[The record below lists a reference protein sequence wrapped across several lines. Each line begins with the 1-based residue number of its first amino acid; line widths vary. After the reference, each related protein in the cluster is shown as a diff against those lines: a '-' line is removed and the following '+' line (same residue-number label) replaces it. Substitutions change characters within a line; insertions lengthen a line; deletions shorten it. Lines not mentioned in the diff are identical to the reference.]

1 MNVIEKFTTRVS
13 RYGIKYVIQVIIR
26 NKLYRRID
34 SIVMSAVK
42 MFTKKKALTNT
53 IVIESHNDFDCNG
66 GAFYNYLINNGYNKK
81 YKIVWMLRNKKPEY
95 LPENVIAFQIF
106 KPSFRKA
113 YYLCVAKYMT
123 SDHSAMGRIRDGQ
136 IACYLDHGS
145 IGLKA
150 FKGQSKLPDELD
162 CILAPSDFL
171 IPILAD
177 QYNLPY
183 PNSKQMIL
191 GYPMH
196 DVFYDASKGDL
207 YKITEKKYSKVILW
221 MPTFRKAVAFERND
235 SNIDLPLGIPI
246 FRDEKSC
253 VILNEFL
260 AKNDTLLVIK
270 IHPMQDLTTVKVK
283 GMSNIIVIDANA
295 VKKLGVDNYRLM
307 KDVDALISDYS
318 SAAYDFLHRNKPI
331 GFTLDDAMDYKL
343 GFVFENPIEYMPG
356 HIIYNQKDF
365 IGFIEDVVNEK
376 DPFEKKR
383 NEISNLFFKYH
394 DGNSSKRLVE
404 YLGLS
409 K

>member
-1 MNVIEKFTTRVS
+1 
-13 RYGIKYVIQVIIR
+13 
-26 NKLYRRID
+26 
-34 SIVMSAVK
+34 
-42 MFTKKKALTNT
+42 
-53 IVIESHNDFDCNG
+53 
-66 GAFYNYLINNGYNKK
+66 
-81 YKIVWMLRNKKPEY
+81 
-95 LPENVIAFQIF
+95 
-106 KPSFRKA
+106 
-113 YYLCVAKYMT
+113 
-123 SDHSAMGRIRDGQ
+123 
-136 IACYLDHGS
+136 
-145 IGLKA
+145 
-150 FKGQSKLPDELD
+150 
-162 CILAPSDFL
+162 
-171 IPILAD
+171 
-177 QYNLPY
+177 
-183 PNSKQMIL
+183 
-191 GYPMH
+191 
-196 DVFYDASKGDL
+196 
-207 YKITEKKYSKVILW
+207 
-221 MPTFRKAVAFERND
+221 
-235 SNIDLPLGIPI
+235 
-246 FRDEKSC
+246 
-253 VILNEFL
+253 
-260 AKNDTLLVIK
+260 
-270 IHPMQDLTTVKVK
+270 MQDLTTVKVK